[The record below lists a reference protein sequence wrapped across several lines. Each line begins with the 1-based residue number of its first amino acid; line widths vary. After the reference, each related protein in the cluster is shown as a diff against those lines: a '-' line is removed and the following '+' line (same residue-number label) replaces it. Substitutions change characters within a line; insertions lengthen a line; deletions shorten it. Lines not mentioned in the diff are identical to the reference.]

1 MDFLALI
8 KDSHNTCTF
17 SLLLFFSVL
26 VHMVIL
32 EEDFVISVFLRSTR
46 NSHFP
51 HDILNFKN
59 YMRGR
64 SQDGG
69 GVGRGDHFLF
79 YKFIERT
86 TER

>member
-1 MDFLALI
+1 MNISEQAAVKKLHIQKPELTVSFNSLPHGELKAALHG
-8 KDSHNTCTF
+8 SE
-17 SLLLFFSVL
+17 
-26 VHMVIL
+26 MQ
-32 EEDFVISVFLRSTR
+32 
-46 NSHFP
+46 
-51 HDILNFKN
+51 
-59 YMRGR
+59 YRGR